1 MFSWCI
7 FVLSASTSGTNDLVA
22 QLSRLVTPEG
32 DKTNVSI
39 EDFEKFCK
47 AIFKKLTN
55 KDTCPIKIEDNKIN
69 INVCSKCN
77 YVIENVRSKDIRVI
91 AKELKDR
98 AGELR
103 KRRDTCN
110 DCKKLF
116 FVFDTCYD
124 ESKAERLD
132 KAFEELRR
140 RLGEEEC
147 GNGFTKLLA
156 LLAAVYTKMIKDTK
170 YVSKAEWFV
179 SLLRAAAS
187 TSSSNVYLPLCP
199 SRGDVVI
206 LLYYL
211 AKCQI
216 KKGSDILKGV
226 SVEPGHVRDIVLKI
240 AQLPLPEQQE
250 SNA

>member
-1 MFSWCI
+1 M
-7 FVLSASTSGTNDLVA
+7 SASTSGANDLVT

-39 EDFEKFCK
+39 ENFEKFCK
-47 AIFKKLTN
+47 TIFKKLTD
-55 KDTCPIKIEDNKIN
+55 KDTCPIKIEDNNKIS
-69 INVCSKCN
+69 INVCSNCN
-77 YVIENVRSKDIRVI
+77 YVIENARGKDIRVI

-140 RLGEEEC
+140 RLGEEEDEC
-147 GNGFTKLLA
+147 GNGFIKLLA
-156 LLAAVYTKMIKDTK
+156 LLAAVYTEMIKDAK

-199 SRGDVVI
+199 SRGDVAI

-216 KKGSDILKGV
+216 EKGSDILGGV
-226 SVEPGHVRDIVLKI
+226 SVKPGHVRDIVLKI